1 MKICLPL
8 IMMLFSLPYQ
18 KGTELNQ
25 TDTKTV
31 KRIEPWVL

>member
-1 MKICLPL
+1 
-8 IMMLFSLPYQ
+8 MMLFSAVP